1 MFYRYSIVGVLRF
14 YKNLLKY
21 RCEEG
26 RKMNDYTFGNY
37 ILELRSRAGLSQSDL
52 AAEIGVT
59 NKAVS
64 KWEVGKAKPSIES
77 TRKLAA
83 LFQVSVDDLLKKRED
98 IDQKEI
104 TKIVITGGPC
114 AGKSTAMSWIQNA
127 FTQMG
132 YSVLFVPETATELI
146 TGGVAPWTCGSNGEF
161 QKCQLRLQLDKEKVF
176 RQAAETMN
184 DKKML
189 IVCDRGAL
197 DNKAYM
203 DSIEFASVLEYL
215 GTNEIELRDNYD
227 AVFHLVTAAKG
238 AKEFYTT
245 ANNSARTETVD
256 EAVSL
261 DDKLISAW
269 TGHPHLRVIDNS
281 SNFEGKM
288 KRLIAE
294 ISSFLGEPEPFEIE
308 RKFLIEYPDI
318 KWLASNPNCQRI
330 EIIQTYLK
338 SDNDDEVRVRQR
350 GIDGHYIYFLTTKR
364 KVTDIKRVEIERRL
378 SEGEYIRLLM
388 NADTTKRQIRKDRY
402 CLTYENQY
410 FEIDVYPFWSDKAIA
425 EIELSDENADIVF
438 PKQIKVIQEVTD
450 DESFKNASLAKI

>member
-1 MFYRYSIVGVLRF
+1 
-14 YKNLLKY
+14 
-21 RCEEG
+21 
-26 RKMNDYTFGNY
+26 MNDYKFGNY
-37 ILELRSRAGLSQSDL
+37 ILELRSRAGLSQSEL
-52 AAEIGVT
+52 AAEVGVT

-64 KWEVGKAKPSIES
+64 KWEVGKAKPSVETI
-77 TRKLAA
+77 RKLAA
-83 LFQVSVDDLLKKRED
+83 LFQVSVDDLLKKREEENQVD
-98 IDQKEI
+98 I

-114 AGKSTAMSWIQNA
+114 AGKSTAMSWVQNA

-132 YSVLFVPETATELI
+132 YTVLFVPETATELI
-146 TGGVAPWTCGSNGEF
+146 TGGVAPWTCGTNGEY

-176 RQAAETMN
+176 EQAAKTM
-184 DKKML
+184 DARKVL

-203 DSIEFASVLEYL
+203 DSLEFAQVLEFL

-238 AKEFYTT
+238 AEEFYTT

-256 EAVSL
+256 EAAAL

-281 SNFEGKM
+281 SNFEDKM

-318 KWLASNPNCQRI
+318 KWLESIPNCQRI

-350 GIDGHYIYFLTTKR
+350 GIDGHYIYFQTTKR
-364 KVTDIKRVEIERRL
+364 KVSDIKRVEIERRL
-378 SEGEYIRLLM
+378 SESEYIRLLM
-388 NADTTKRQIRKDRY
+388 NADTTRRQIRKDRY

-410 FEIDVYPFWSDKAIA
+410 FEIDVYPFWNDKAIA
-425 EIELSDENADIVF
+425 EIELSDENADIKF
-438 PKQIKVIQEVTD
+438 PKQIKVIKEVTD
-450 DESFKNASLAKI
+450 DESYKNASLAKI